1 MKKRMFVLAAAAA
14 MAFVSAAANA
24 AVVSVNSGAGW
35 TAGYN
40 ATSPFSGAPQLLTRA
55 AHSNS
60 GLTAGL
66 PDLSSGFTGV
76 GPALQYTT
84 ASPNSAWTP
93 STGLPG
99 ASWLGYQDGTAVGAN
114 GSTNGNNNANANFV
128 GYYLFQTS
136 VGFLTNDL
144 GTINLS
150 GRFSSDNRVV
160 GVFLNGVALNIG
172 STTTPGNPQTGTPE
186 VTYNTISGLIAP
198 PVVAGGLG
206 NPVVISFIVENN
218 RPNNNGDG
226 NPVGLLF
233 SGTLTTDGTAPVIPL
248 PSAVWG
254 GLALMGMVVGNRAR
268 RSA

>member
-24 AVVSVNSGAGW
+24 AVVSIKSGAGW

-40 ATSPFSGAPQLLTRA
+40 ATSPFSAPNVLFNHP
-55 AHSNS
+55 AHS
-60 GLTAGL
+60 GAGL
-66 PDLSSGFTGV
+66 NPNLPNLGSGFGV
-76 GPALQYTT
+76 LGAALQYTT

-99 ASWLGYQDGTAVGAN
+99 ASWMGYKAG
-114 GSTNGNNNANANFV
+114 TNGLTNSNNSANANFV

-150 GRFSSDNRVV
+150 GNFSSDNRVV
-160 GVFLNGVALNIG
+160 GVFLNGTPLNIG
-172 STTTPGNPQTGTPE
+172 SITTPGDPQVGTPE
-186 VTYNTISGLIAP
+186 VTYNTISGQISAP
-198 PVVAGGLG
+198 VIDGAPG

-218 RPNNNGDG
+218 RPDNNGDG

-233 SGTLTTDGTAPVIPL
+233 SGTLTTSGSALVIPL